1 MPTCN
6 ITIRQTWVA
15 PGSCRSFHWLYNLSA
30 FRALP
35 DINSPSWAVAELR
48 LLCCFFLFLQ
58 PFFNWDWYLLVSYN
72 FAIKVVLYYT
82 LIISGLGQFL
92 VKIRFEAK
100 QPVKTNFWCFT
111 DGITSKGNALL
122 ALWQLGACGLHILW
136 ARIQLRESVFC
147 HVVHEDNVRM
157 WLCELSHML

>member
-1 MPTCN
+1 MPRRRIAT
-6 ITIRQTWVA
+6 RQIWVA
-15 PGSCRSFHWLYNLSA
+15 PGSCRSFHWLYSLSA

-35 DINSPSWAVAELR
+35 DINSPPRAVARLR
-48 LLCCFFLFLQ
+48 PLCCIFLFLQ

-72 FAIKVVLYYT
+72 FAIKVVWYYM

-92 VKIRFEAK
+92 VKIRCEAE
-100 QPVKTNFWCFT
+100 QPVKTYFRCFA